1 MKLTKQI
8 YKHTELQSYNKQQN
22 TELVEAKRRELRNS
36 GSRSAE
42 DSSRS
47 KDKA

>member
-1 MKLTKQI
+1 VEI
-8 YKHTELQSYNKQQN
+8 VSERDAELLDDLR
-22 TELVEAKRRELRNS
+22 ELVEAKRRELRNS